1 MRRFL
6 LAAMIVVAAVL
17 FVTPPGALAAGK
29 TNLVMIFDASGSMW
43 GQIDGKAKITIA
55 KEAMDLIV
63 GDLPPD
69 INIGLVAYGH
79 RRKGDCDDVETLIP
93 LGPLNPK
100 AFMAKINA
108 LNPKG
113 KTPMVRSIRKTAE
126 SIKHLEDETTI
137 LLVSDG
143 IETCDPDPC
152 GFVAELEK
160 LGIKFV
166 LHVVGFDVGGEAEAQ
181 LKCMAKAGGGE
192 YFPAKDAGKLKEAL
206 DTVIEKTVEKNL
218 KVSIFL
224 NGKPIGGSVE
234 VTAPATGDRVA
245 HIMRSEPKPILM
257 GVTPGTYRVTVAD
270 EWKQE
275 GRPTLVFE
283 NVQINESEVREITAN
298 FGSGT
303 LTIWT
308 YQNGKPFKART
319 RLSDMDDQTVGGG
332 YATTYPDK
340 PAKYVLQPGK
350 YKLMA
355 EDSWGAGTRKDLGI
369 VEVLAGQTV
378 EKKVSF
384 DTGKLRVWNYKN
396 GKPFK
401 GRARLSTLDGNSLG
415 YETTYP
421 DKPAEYVL
429 EPGQYKLMA
438 EDSWGAGTRQELGT
452 IEIVAGQT
460 LEKKVSFDSGKLV
473 VWTYRGGKPFHASV
487 RVSTMDNKTM
497 GGGWGTTYPDRP
509 ETYELVPGRYNV
521 EAEDSWGDPV
531 VKLKFGTVEI
541 KAGETLNRICDFDS
555 PPSQSAAPAAAAVAA
570 SAAGAASSTS
580 GTAASTSGAAS
591 APLGQ
596 PVSQPPGLTAA
607 SPKQT
612 ARETVPQADSGA
624 ALQASTTTN
633 PQDMQAM
640 AAQME
645 AMGQAQAAQA
655 QADAMAQMQ
664 AAMAQMQGNQLPQSP
679 QTPAQQA
686 AASGQ
691 QARPTTSGTTTT
703 QTVRPTTSGATAPAL
718 PPGVGAQH
726 TGTVGAPPSNVDYS
740 NVGAREPEGGMGEE
754 APSDDGHNPYAGMSK
769 EEMQAAFANDM
780 GMQGPQ
786 GVAYDKTDWQL
797 GRTYVLQCKRYEDT
811 LNNRLDSYTEQA
823 QSMGRQDILER
834 IKVARANLK
843 TLGQQRKQRVSRDVL
858 QQTLD
863 RCVQEIHAINVTIA
877 QGQ

>member
-6 LAAMIVVAAVL
+6 FAAMIVIAAVL
-17 FVTPPGALAAGK
+17 FVAPPGALAAGK

-63 GDLPPD
+63 NDLPPD

-93 LGPLNPK
+93 LGPLNAK
-100 AFMAKINA
+100 AFMDKVNS

-206 DTVIEKTVEKNL
+206 DTVVKKTVTKNL

-224 NGKPIGGSVE
+224 NGKAIGGSVE
-234 VTAPATGDRVA
+234 VTNPATGERVA
-245 HIMRSEPKPILM
+245 HVMRSDPKPILM

-308 YQNGKPFKART
+308 YRNGKPFKGRT
-319 RLSDMDDQTVGGG
+319 RLSTLDDQTVGGG

-355 EDSWGAGTRKDLGI
+355 EDSWGAGTQKDLGVVEI
-369 VEVLAGQTV
+369 VAGQTI

-384 DTGKLRVWNYKN
+384 DT
-396 GKPFK
+396 
-401 GRARLSTLDGNSLG
+401 
-415 YETTYP
+415 
-421 DKPAEYVL
+421 
-429 EPGQYKLMA
+429 
-438 EDSWGAGTRQELGT
+438 
-452 IEIVAGQT
+452 
-460 LEKKVSFDSGKLV
+460 GKLV

-487 RVSTMDNKTM
+487 IVKDKDGNTM
-497 GGGWGTTYPDRP
+497 GGGWGTTYEDRP
-509 ETYELVPGRYNV
+509 ETYVLEPGVYSLD
-521 EAEDSWGDPV
+521 AEDSWGDPV

-580 GTAASTSGAAS
+580 GTAASASGAAASTSGAAS

-596 PVSQPPGLTAA
+596 PVSQPVGLTAA

-612 ARETVPQADSGA
+612 ARETVPQSDAESA
-624 ALQASTTTN
+624 ATMSQMSTATN

-640 AAQME
+640 ADQME

-655 QADAMAQMQ
+655 QADAMARMQ
-664 AAMAQMQGNQLPQSP
+664 AAMAQMQNNQLPQTP

-686 AASGQ
+686 AASGRE
-691 QARPTTSGTTTT
+691 ARPVAS
-703 QTVRPTTSGATAPAL
+703 
-718 PPGVGAQH
+718 GVGAQPV
-726 TGTVGAPPSNVDYS
+726 GQVGAPDSPVDDS
-740 NVGAREPEGGMGEE
+740 NVGARDTGGGLGAEE
-754 APSDDGHNPYAGMSK
+754 ASDGGHNPYAGMSN
-769 EEMQAAFANDM
+769 EEMQAAFARDM
-780 GMQGPQ
+780 GTQGPQ
-786 GVAYDKTDWQL
+786 GVAHDKTDWQL
-797 GRTYVLQCKRYEDT
+797 GSTYVLQCKRYEDT
-811 LNNRLDSYTEQA
+811 LNSRLDGYTEQA
-823 QSMGRQDILER
+823 KSMGRQDILQR
-834 IKVARANLK
+834 IRTARANLE
-843 TLGQQRKQRVSRDVL
+843 TLGQQRKQRVPKDVL

-863 RCVQEIHAINVTIA
+863 RCVQEIHAINVTLA